1 MIPIVSVIG
10 WHDAGKTAFLEKL
23 LRELKRRG
31 VRVATIKHTRGDF
44 DIDHRGTDTWRFT
57 KAGSD
62 VVVISGRDQMAL
74 VERRQ
79 EEASLE
85 EIVSRLPVG
94 IDLVITE
101 GYKRAPTPKIEVV
114 RADGNE
120 EWIACD
126 KDLLALISD
135 RPISDRKVPQFTS
148 NQAGAVAD
156 LFERHGFI
164 SSNKA
169 EKV

>member
-57 KAGSD
+57 KAG
-62 VVVISGRDQMAL
+62 R
-74 VERRQ
+74 
-79 EEASLE
+79 
-85 EIVSRLPVG
+85 PVG

>member
-1 MIPIVSVIG
+1 
-10 WHDAGKTAFLEKL
+10 
-23 LRELKRRG
+23 
-31 VRVATIKHTRGDF
+31 
-44 DIDHRGTDTWRFT
+44 
-57 KAGSD
+57 
-62 VVVISGRDQMAL
+62 MAL

-120 EWIACD
+120 EWIITEGYKRAPTLKIEVVRADGNEEWIACD

-135 RPISDRKVPQFTS
+135 RPISDRKVPQFTGKCRNS
-148 NQAGAVAD
+148 PQIKRVQW
-156 LFERHGFI
+156 RTY
-164 SSNKA
+164 SSDTVSYRPIRPRKCDVYIYCA
-169 EKV
+169 